1 MRAEGRITAGMASEI
16 PRDDW
21 QAYFEDFS
29 RDQPDYLA
37 KVEILS
43 GEIGAETEAE
53 GTHLAAITYDRKDD
67 IVVIGLDGAAD
78 DVPEEVQHVID
89 RPVKIAADEGAGG
102 EIAFEIEDAEGTK
115 TVLRLDRAG

>member
-1 MRAEGRITAGMASEI
+1 MAREI
-16 PRDDW
+16 PRDEW
-21 QAYFEDFS
+21 QRYFEDFS

-37 KVEILS
+37 NVEILS
-43 GEIGAETEAE
+43 AEIGAETEADA
-53 GTHLAAITYDRKDD
+53 THLAAITYDRKDD

-78 DVPEEVQHVID
+78 DVPEEVEHVID
-89 RPVKIAADEGAGG
+89 KPQKITVEDEAEG

>member
-1 MRAEGRITAGMASEI
+1 MASEI

-29 RDQPDYLA
+29 RNQPDYIAQMEVL
-37 KVEILS
+37 
-43 GEIGAETEAE
+43 GDEIGAETEAA

-78 DVPEEVQHVID
+78 GVAEEVEHVID
-89 RPVKIAADEGAGG
+89 KPLKITVDETAGG
-102 EIAFEIEDAEGTK
+102 EIAFEIEDAEGTR

>member
-1 MRAEGRITAGMASEI
+1 MAREI

-37 KVEILS
+37 TMEILG
-43 GEIGAETEAE
+43 GEIGAETEAQ
-53 GTHLAAITYDRKDD
+53 GTRLAAITYDRKDD

-78 DVPEEVQHVID
+78 PVAEEVERVID
-89 RPVKIAADEGAGG
+89 KPLRITVDDDSGPG
-102 EIAFEIEDAEGTK
+102 EISFEIEDAEGIR
-115 TVLRLDRAG
+115 TVLRLDRA

>member
-1 MRAEGRITAGMASEI
+1 MANEI
-16 PRDDW
+16 PREDW

-29 RDQPDYLA
+29 RNQPDYLA
-37 KVEILS
+37 KMEILGS
-43 GEIGAETEAE
+43 ELGAETEAE

-78 DVPEEVQHVID
+78 ETAEEVEHVID
-89 RPVKIAADEGAGG
+89 KPLKITVDETGDG
-102 EIAFEIEDAEGTK
+102 EIAFEIEDAEGTR